1 VVLKHVPADRRGTV
15 ARAFEVLRAVSSPH
29 LPAALELIHDPAT
42 GGIWLVTQH
51 IEGGPL
57 AAGPVPLE
65 QALSEALGVALAL
78 AAIHALGTHHGDVS
92 ANNVIVTPT
101 RGVVL
106 TDFGQLG
113 SHGCGTPG
121 FLAPEVLAGRGGPAA
136 DRFGVGSMLC
146 LRLFGQVPWRQPDRL
161 LAVDGA
167 VAVRRRLRALAEA
180 AEVELP
186 IPVAAL
192 LERLLDPQPERRV
205 ADPELLVARLR
216 QLHRASS
223 AGELTRAHAAW
234 WVPTRW
240 SFVGDHL
247 RLDETARALEAGT
260 VRLLAVVGPSGSG
273 RGRIVEEITARLQL
287 EHARAPERGMSAA
300 LSDPGRLAQDLGAEA
315 SGSWVEAWVGGSSGG
330 SSRVW
335 GLTVAPEWP
344 KQVAESIELQA
355 AVLRAGVGL
364 GRDVL
369 VLPVEPELG
378 RALADAAA
386 EEPGLAIVSV
396 EQWEL
401 ADVRRCLD
409 GVVEAESSGEL
420 ARWSEVLHAA
430 TGGWPAKVVHAIEAC
445 ARVGAD
451 EPDRAAIERALQARG
466 GERLEPETARRVLD
480 RRWGL
485 DAELP
490 ASLLGR
496 SLADGAGPQ
505 DALPL
510 ASAVAAARAG
520 LGDSVAVLA
529 QATLAQLRREGRE
542 IPLALALDADDAP
555 GVEARADDPTGELP
569 SDLVDWLERGGALRV
584 GPRLRLRVLR
594 ELIRRGQAER
604 ALSLLAAI
612 DATGSP
618 SPAEG
623 LERVRALE
631 QLGRAR
637 EALAAIDEL
646 LPRLAAGPD
655 GRTPDRDRALGLRWR
670 ALVDIGEATRARSE
684 ADAWAQNQNT
694 TGQPNWRHAVAWLW
708 GALAQ
713 LHAGGEPGPWLRR
726 ALDECVGE
734 HGPSTARMVASLR
747 ARVFQLEANLA
758 QLAGDGGRARE
769 RYRAAAEGFAAAGE
783 SLGLILAEGSLASLA
798 LDAGEFDEALT
809 RGRRALRGFLA
820 RAQVQTLPAA
830 CLNLVRAL
838 AYIGAL
844 DEGRRLH
851 ELARRMVKACE
862 LSSLAR
868 ARLWRTQLELDLA
881 ASPPREADAWRRE
894 LAGRFTE
901 CAAALALAGA
911 AAEAAD
917 AHLIAAACLRVA
929 GQPEIA
935 RAQLDAARRVTS
947 DGEGELA
954 LRLGLALESM
964 ALARDDDELQ
974 TAAAALGRL
983 PGPTQLWA
991 SGERLLAWN
1000 YDRSLLGALHR
1011 RGAIGDAQSNSV
1023 ARRML
1028 RHLEELMAKA
1038 PPLDRRSLRQSLLS
1052 EAGEAGP
1059 LRELVREL
1067 EVSEREG
1074 ETMPGPVPGP
1084 VRGVVDES
1092 SYFGHSPPLA
1102 VPPSPAVPEP
1112 TRVAVQR
1119 GRVEG
1124 EPELARLQQ
1133 LLRLFRRLARHDR
1146 LDQLLEQIVEAMM
1159 ELTDAERGVVCI
1171 GRGDDR
1177 TEVAREFAAAGEGV
1191 TFSRSV
1197 IERVLQSGE
1206 PVLSVD
1212 AASDDRFDGSRSI
1225 SHLSLRSVLAVPL
1238 VFRGE
1243 LLGAAYVDHR
1253 LRRGNFDATDLS
1265 HMEDFADL
1273 AALAVAQA
1281 RALAS
1286 VRSQAEELERQRA
1299 ELADSLERREVAF
1312 VNLREEVLAGPERKS
1327 YRGMIGASKP
1337 MQRVFRLIDRLADSE
1352 VPVVIYG
1359 ESGTGKELVARA
1371 IHDAGGRADKPF
1383 VAENCGAIPETL
1395 LESVLFGHARGAF
1408 TGAAAPRPGLFEAA
1422 DGGTIFLDEIGETSP
1437 AMQTKL
1443 LRVLQEGEVRRLG
1456 ENKPRKVDVRVIAAS
1471 NRELEAMVASGAF
1484 RQDLFYR
1491 INVVRLELPALRDRR
1506 EDIPA
1511 LVEHFLVGNQR
1522 AGEPGLQ
1529 ISATALRKLVRYP
1542 WPGNVRELE
1551 NEVQRWLALCEERV
1565 LPEDLSPAIEG
1576 SNTDAEDP
1584 DDLELRPRVDRLERE
1599 LIHRAMERTGG
1610 NQTQAAQL
1618 LGLSRYGLQKKLK
1631 RLEGES

>member
-1 VVLKHVPADRRGTV
+1 VGDRVRLDAA
-15 ARAFEVLRAVSSPH
+15 ARA
-29 LPAALELIHDPAT
+29 
-42 GGIWLVTQH
+42 
-51 IEGGPL
+51 L
-57 AAGPVPLE
+57 AAG
-65 QALSEALGVALAL
+65 S
-78 AAIHALGTHHGDVS
+78 I
-92 ANNVIVTPT
+92 
-101 RGVVL
+101 
-106 TDFGQLG
+106 
-113 SHGCGTPG
+113 
-121 FLAPEVLAGRGGPAA
+121 
-136 DRFGVGSMLC
+136 
-146 LRLFGQVPWRQPDRL
+146 RL
-161 LAVDGA
+161 LA
-167 VAVRRRLRALAEA
+167 
-180 AEVELP
+180 
-186 IPVAAL
+186 I
-192 LERLLDPQPERRV
+192 
-205 ADPELLVARLR
+205 
-216 QLHRASS
+216 
-223 AGELTRAHAAW
+223 
-234 WVPTRW
+234 
-240 SFVGDHL
+240 VGSP
-247 RLDETARALEAGT
+247 GC
-260 VRLLAVVGPSGSG
+260 G
-273 RGRIVEEITARLQL
+273 RGRVVEEIIARLQL
-287 EHARAPERGMSAA
+287 EHARSPERGVGAA
-300 LSDPGRLAQDLGAEA
+300 LSDPGRLVVDLGGEL
-315 SGSWVEAWVGGSSGG
+315 SGDWIEAWVGAGSSE
-330 SSRVW
+330 SSASAQVW
-335 GLTVAPEWP
+335 GLTESPRWP
-344 KQVAESIELQA
+344 KALAESALLQA

-364 GRDVL
+364 GRDLL

-378 RALADAAA
+378 RALADATGDGGDASLGVLTV
-386 EEPGLAIVSV
+386 EPWA
-396 EQWEL
+396 L

-409 GVVEAESSGEL
+409 VVVEVESSVEAPDLGLTRSSEL
-420 ARWSEVLHAA
+420 SRWSEALHAA

-445 ARVGAD
+445 ARAGAD
-451 EPDRAAIERALQARG
+451 QPDRAAIERALLVGG

-490 ASLLGR
+490 ASLLG
-496 SLADGAGPQ
+496 GGV
-505 DALPL
+505 PL
-510 ASAVAAARAG
+510 ANAVAAARAG

-529 QATLAQLRREGRE
+529 EATLAQLRREGRA
-542 IPLALALDADDAP
+542 IPIALALDADDAEA
-555 GVEARADDPTGELP
+555 VEACTDDPTGELP
-569 SDLVDWLERGGALRV
+569 SDLVDWLERGGAVRV

-604 ALSLLAAI
+604 ALSLLEAI
-612 DATGSP
+612 AATGRP

-637 EALAAIDEL
+637 EALVVIDEL
-646 LPRLAAGPD
+646 LPWLAAGPD
-655 GRTPDRDRALGLRWR
+655 GDAPDHDRALGLRWR
-670 ALVDIGEATRARSE
+670 ALVDIGEAARARTE
-684 ADAWAQNQNT
+684 ADAWAQCIGLGEAQDPASREPT
-694 TGQPNWRHAVAWLW
+694 PAVRRPNWRRAVAWLW

-713 LHAGGEPGPWLRR
+713 IYAGGEPGSWLQR

-758 QLAGDGGRARE
+758 QLAGDGERARE

-783 SLGLILAEGSLASLA
+783 SLGLILAEGSSSSLA

-838 AYIGAL
+838 ACVGAI

-851 ELARRMVKACE
+851 ELARRMVLASEHGDGVEKA
-862 LSSLAR
+862 SSLAR
-868 ARLWRTQLELDLA
+868 ARLWRAALELDLA
-881 ASPPREADAWRRE
+881 ARPDRDVDSWRRE
-894 LAGRFTE
+894 LAGRFSE
-901 CAAALALAGA
+901 CAAALAAAGA
-911 AAEAAD
+911 AAESVD
-917 AHLIAAACLRVA
+917 AHLVAAACLRVA
-929 GQPEIA
+929 GQHGPA
-935 RAQLDAARRVTS
+935 RAQLDAARHVSR
-947 DGEGELA
+947 DGELELA
-954 LRLGLALESM
+954 FRLALALESM
-964 ALARDDDELQ
+964 ALARDEAELH
-974 TAAAALGRL
+974 TATAELARL
-983 PGPTQLWA
+983 PSPTQLWS

-1011 RGAIGDAQSNSV
+1011 RGVIGDAAASSV

-1028 RHLEELMAKA
+1028 RHLEELMTKA

-1067 EVSEREG
+1067 EVSELER
-1074 ETMPGPVPGP
+1074 
-1084 VRGVVDES
+1084 D
-1092 SYFGHSPPLA
+1092 A
-1102 VPPSPAVPEP
+1102 VAPEL
-1112 TRVAVQR
+1112 VR
-1119 GRVEG
+1119 GRVDELG
-1124 EPELARLQQ
+1124 PPTQPEAAQPEPGPPRTPGRRRAEPEPELARLQQ

-1146 LDQLLEQIVEAMM
+1146 LEQLLEQIVEAMM
-1159 ELTDAERGVVCI
+1159 ELTDAERGVVCV
-1171 GRGDDR
+1171 GHGEDR
-1177 TEVAREFAAAGEGV
+1177 IEVAREFAAAGEGV

-1281 RALAS
+1281 RALAA
-1286 VRSQAEELERQRA
+1286 VRTQAEALERQRA
-1299 ELADSLERREVAF
+1299 DLADSLERRDVAL
-1312 VNLREEVLAGPERKS
+1312 VQAREEALAAPERKS

-1371 IHDAGGRADKPF
+1371 IHDGGDRADKPF

-1408 TGAAAPRPGLFEAA
+1408 TGAATPRPGLFEAA

-1471 NRELEAMVASGAF
+1471 NRELEAMVAAGSF

-1491 INVVRLELPALRDRR
+1491 INVVRLELPPLRDRR
-1506 EDIPA
+1506 EDIPT
-1511 LVEHFLVGNQR
+1511 LIEHFVVRNQR
-1522 AGEPGLQ
+1522 ASEPALQ
-1529 ISATALRKLVRYP
+1529 ISAAALRKLVRYP

-1565 LPEDLSPAIEG
+1565 LPEDLSPAIDG
-1576 SNTDAEDP
+1576 STTDAEDP

-1599 LIHRAMERTGG
+1599 LIARAMERTGG

-1631 RLEGES
+1631 RLEGEP